1 MKLNFVILL
10 FVISV
15 TPLFAQTSFVINHNH
30 TDLSQIPDNWIDSA
44 KKNLKIIY
52 FRRSHGSHIDVGGMA
67 ALRRY
72 STAYADK
79 YDYNETGSGGALKLA
94 TQWHSVDFEPDTWY
108 SITRSYLDDPA
119 NADINVAMWAWSSKF
134 YISDVQAYL
143 DTMEAFIRDY
153 GPNGTKIQA
162 GVRTVPVTFIFQTAC
177 SQASDAAN
185 RIVYEQNQVIRQ
197 HCADNNRI
205 LFDFNDI
212 ETYNPDGVYFGDGNP
227 DGSYSGLKRL
237 DDDISYNLDGGG
249 RGNWGIEWNNAH
261 PSSEL
266 AQLSADNICTV
277 CEHSDQREDPNEDNS
292 RLHCVLKGRAAWWMW
307 AKLAGWGV
315 RELKISVQTAL
326 TERNLNG
333 AIIDMELS
341 GEAFADNS
349 LDPANFTL
357 NNAPAGTSIA
367 SVNYVDADH
376 ASLTLSF
383 DGSDFDTDIQNFNIL
398 ISNQEL
404 VSNEDITSN
413 DLLIES
419 YDEKLEISP
428 EVVLNE
434 TNLDNGVLQIHLV
447 QVEFAD
453 NSLDAGNFSLNNAPV
468 GTAIEAIQYIDATSA
483 KLDLSFDGTDFDTDI
498 PDFSLS
504 IAGIELNSNQDMIS
518 NNLQITAVNESAP
531 YMTLSTD
538 VALSEANLAGAVI
551 DLNLHNE
558 TFSDNQ
564 LSITNFELI
573 NAPVG
578 CSIGQINYLNDSSA
592 SCVLNFDG
600 TDFDTDIPDFSVRVL
615 GSELST
621 GQNLEGDYLSIEAV
635 IEPEG
640 TPSAKL
646 NVDYDLTES
655 NLDTAHLKIIL
666 SQTVFNTRL
675 SIQEFVLNNAPQ
687 GLTIA
692 SVSRDNDT
700 TGILALAF
708 DGMDFSTDI
717 ENFNVTVLASAN
729 SSNTNLIT
737 NDVSILAE
745 NVTGIKEIHGLV
757 SVVLFP
763 NPNEGKFQLAFNL
776 SDAKDLLIE
785 VIDISGKIVYSKQHV
800 AHNGKNTL
808 NIDIPKI
815 KQGVK
820 ILQLTIAGK
829 QVIIPFVIN

>member
-1 MKLNFVILL
+1 MKLNLLILL
-10 FVISV
+10 FVILA
-15 TPLFAQTSFVINHNH
+15 TPLLAQTSFVIDHNH

-67 ALRRY
+67 ALRRF
-72 STAYADK
+72 SATYADK
-79 YDYNETGSGGALKLA
+79 YNYNETGSGGALKLA

-108 SITRSYLDDPA
+108 SITRAYLDDPA

-134 YISDVQAYL
+134 YVSDVQAYL

-185 RIVYEQNQVIRQ
+185 QIVYEQNQLIRQ

-277 CEHSDQREDPNEDNS
+277 CEHSDQRENPDEDNS

-315 RELKISVQTAL
+315 RDLKISVQTAL

-333 AIIDMELS
+333 ANIDMELS

-367 SVNYVDADH
+367 SVNYVDATH
-376 ASLTLSF
+376 ANLTLSF
-383 DGSDFDTDIQNFNIL
+383 DGSDFDTEIQNFNIL

-404 VSNEDITSN
+404 VSTEDITSN
-413 DLLIES
+413 SLVIEA

-428 EVVLNE
+428 EVALNE

-447 QVEFAD
+447 QVEFVD
-453 NSLDAGNFSLNNAPV
+453 NILEAGNFSLNNAPA
-468 GTAIEAIQYIDATSA
+468 GTAIETIQYIDATSA
-483 KLDLSFDGTDFDTDI
+483 RLDLSFDGTDFDTDI
-498 PDFSLS
+498 TDFSIG
-504 IAGIELNSNQDMIS
+504 IAGIELNSYQNMVS
-518 NNLQITAVNESAP
+518 NNLQITAVDESAP

-573 NAPVG
+573 HPPVG

-592 SCVLNFDG
+592 ECVLNFDG
-600 TDFDTDIPDFSVRVL
+600 TDFDADIPDFSIRVL
-615 GSELST
+615 GTELSS
-621 GQNLEGDYLSIEAV
+621 GQNLEGDYLSIDAV

-708 DGMDFSTDI
+708 DGTDFSSDI

-729 SSNTNLIT
+729 SSDTNLIT
-737 NDVSILAE
+737 NDVPILAE
-745 NVTGIKEIHGLV
+745 NVTGVKEISGLV

-763 NPNEGKFQLAFNL
+763 NPNEGKFRLAFNL

-829 QVIIPFVIN
+829 QIIIPFVIN

>member
-1 MKLNFVILL
+1 MKLNLLILL
-10 FVISV
+10 FVILA
-15 TPLFAQTSFVINHNH
+15 TPLLAQTSFVIDHNH

-67 ALRRY
+67 ALRRF
-72 STAYADK
+72 SATYADK
-79 YDYNETGSGGALKLA
+79 YNYNETGTGGALKLA
-94 TQWHSVDFEPDTWY
+94 VQWHSVDFEPDTWY
-108 SITRSYLDDPA
+108 SITRAYLDDPA

-134 YISDVQAYL
+134 YVSDVQAYL

-185 RIVYEQNQVIRQ
+185 QIVYEQNQLIRQ

-277 CEHSDQREDPNEDNS
+277 CEHSDQRENPDEDNS

-326 TERNLNG
+326 TERNLNE

-367 SVNYVDADH
+367 SVNYVDATH
-376 ASLTLSF
+376 ANLTLSF

-404 VSNEDITSN
+404 VSTEDITSN
-413 DLLIES
+413 SLVIEA
-419 YDEKLEISP
+419 YDEQLEISP
-428 EVVLNE
+428 EVALNE

-447 QVEFAD
+447 QVEFVD
-453 NSLDAGNFSLNNAPV
+453 NSLDAGNFSLNNAPA
-468 GTAIEAIQYIDATSA
+468 GTAIETIQYIDATSA
-483 KLDLSFDGTDFDTDI
+483 RLDLSFDGTDFDTDI
-498 PDFSLS
+498 TDFSIS
-504 IAGIELNSNQDMIS
+504 IAGIELNSNQNMVS
-518 NNLQITAVNESAP
+518 NNLQITAVDESAP

-708 DGMDFSTDI
+708 DGTDFSTDI